1 MLYDLGNNCRIVYF
15 GLNGDP
21 RTPKDVNVDGVC
33 FEGSDGHSPRNRMKK
48 GNQGMIRSFAV
59 K

>member
-21 RTPKDVNVDGVC
+21 RKPKNINVDGVY
-33 FEGSDGHSPRNRMKK
+33 FEGSDGHGPEK
-48 GNQGMIRSFAV
+48 
-59 K
+59 

>member
-21 RTPKDVNVDGVC
+21 RTPKGVNVDGVY
-33 FEGSDGHSPRNRMKK
+33 FVGSK
-48 GNQGMIRSFAV
+48 GYGPE